1 MALVGSVYTT
11 VVIALERY
19 IALRNPFT
27 MRRGS
32 EHDFA
37 ERVAAWLQVAKWV
50 GPAILF
56 SIVFNI
62 PTFLEYCAYPEGRCV
77 DLHCIS
83 VYLLYVEANIRRGR
97 GGI

>member
-27 MRRGS
+27 MRRSS
-32 EHDFA
+32 ESDFS

-56 SIVFNI
+56 SIVFNV
-62 PTFLEYCAYPEGRCV
+62 PMFFEHCVVPSEGRCA
-77 DLHCIS
+77 S
-83 VYLLYVEANIRRGR
+83 SGWGR
-97 GGI
+97 AVGLAGWN